1 METIWGLWR
10 ILSNYIPKK
19 DQEQAIE
26 EFLQFLYEEV
36 DDCDFFELRNAAEY
50 EEETLFLK
58 IIKRFIKENEI
69 DQEDY

>member
-10 ILSNYIPKK
+10 TLSNYIPKK

-36 DDCDFFELRNAAEY
+36 DDCDFLN
-50 EEETLFLK
+50 
-58 IIKRFIKENEI
+58 
-69 DQEDY
+69 